1 MNISKHIAAMLT
13 ITIMTLY
20 SVAQQPTVVN
30 PFNNS
35 FSLTLPSGCSEVTQA
50 ELAKLYPAGAPR
62 PNKLYATALKELAVY
77 VFLTNRKGTIKQ
89 LLQNK
94 AALISEIKKTPNIQL
109 IAGEERTINGSPFI
123 ICTFYKETPKGR
135 LYNQMFV
142 SCINGTYFNG
152 TISVPAKAADEL
164 KDEIEAIIASLK
176 M

>member
-1 MNISKHIAAMLT
+1 MNTLKRIVGVLLINM
-13 ITIMTLY
+13 ITLH
-20 SVAQQPTVVN
+20 SVAQQPTTVN

-35 FSLTLPSGCSEVTQA
+35 FVLTLPSGCNEVTQT
-50 ELAKLYPAGAPR
+50 ELAKLYPVGAPK

-77 VFLTNRKGTIKQ
+77 LFLTNRKGTIKH

-109 IAGEERTINGSPFI
+109 IAGEERIINGSPFI

-152 TISVPAKAADEL
+152 TISVPAKSADEL
-164 KDEIEAIIASLK
+164 KDEIEAIVASLK
-176 M
+176 L